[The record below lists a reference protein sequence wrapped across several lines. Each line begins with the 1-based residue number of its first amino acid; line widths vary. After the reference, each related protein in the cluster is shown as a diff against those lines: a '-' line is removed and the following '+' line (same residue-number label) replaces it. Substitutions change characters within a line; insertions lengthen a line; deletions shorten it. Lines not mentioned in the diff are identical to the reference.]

1 MGQEEET
8 KLNNIYQILIFAV
21 SRLAAK
27 EEELVFLFF
36 WNLMWLKHFISVG
49 IVSQIFDAITLN
61 ILARP

>member
-36 WNLMWLKHFISVG
+36 WNLM
-49 IVSQIFDAITLN
+49 
-61 ILARP
+61 